1 MRVHITSQMPP
12 AVRVEEVT
20 LLHTAESALMHHL
33 LKVKES
39 WPIHPAMR
47 REESALMHN

>member
-1 MRVHITSQMPP
+1 MPP

-39 WPIHPAMR
+39 WPMR